1 MYSELIKV
9 NVSVL
14 VGAEAKRTEGLQ
26 FQWMPTSPV
35 FWLTDRQPCRGRGW
49 CGSGSCGLW
58 WCRAR
63 EGG

>member
-9 NVSVL
+9 NFSVL

-49 CGSGSCGLW
+49 CGSGSGGL
-58 WCRAR
+58 
-63 EGG
+63 